1 MKWMSFLVVVIGAA
15 ALMAASP
22 ARAAEGGRLLVLAM
36 KADPA
41 DATLVDQVQPELVR
55 ALQSSKH
62 WAQILVAADLGVM
75 VQYDELRGMSGCN
88 DDACRTRLDELMADV
103 DEVVASTLRTTGDG
117 HQLEVLRLNAR
128 NMQRLLGPGP
138 SESLRTVAELKN
150 YARESVQA
158 MTISIGVEAAPP
170 GRILIAAP
178 DMKDLTKTFSVDVVE
193 QLTVLLHTRLSGGSV
208 FVLYPR
214 DKLNLIRE
222 TMRDPTAV
230 LRVSRAQLL
239 LETEVVKK
247 DGACAVT
254 ARTYDTRASG
264 VSQFGGAI
272 STACDEASVGRALEE
287 MVDSLEQ
294 PYLHEAP
301 PLWPAAMLGGVA
313 VVGAVVGGVL
323 FSGAVRDVDAR
334 NALDTTQ
341 PAMRDLYFEEDGAA
355 RDRLLGANIAAGVA
369 GAAAVA
375 GAVFLVRWL
384 VFEDTSMAQTIL
396 SGDYSSEVVSF

>member
-1 MKWMSFLVVVIGAA
+1 MRCLAVLGVGSAA
-15 ALMAASP
+15 MMVTSP
-22 ARAAEGGRLLVLAM
+22 VEAAEGGRLLVLAM

-41 DATLVDQVQPELVR
+41 DASLVDQVQPELVR
-55 ALQSSKH
+55 ALQSSGH

-75 VQYDELRGMSGCN
+75 VQYDEVRGMSGCN
-88 DDACRTRLDELMADV
+88 DDACRTQLDRLIADV
-103 DEVVASTLRTTGDG
+103 DEVVASTIRTTGDG
-117 HQLEVLRLNAR
+117 HQLEVLRLSAR
-128 NMQRLLGPGP
+128 NMQRLIGPGP
-138 SESLRTVAELKN
+138 SESLRTVTELKN
-150 YARESVQA
+150 YARESAQA
-158 MTISIGVEAAPP
+158 MTISIGVEAVPS

-178 DMKDLTKTFSVDVVE
+178 DMKDLTKTFSGDVVE
-193 QLTVLLHTRLSGGSV
+193 QLTVLLHTRLSGGAV

-222 TMRDPTAV
+222 TMRDATAV

-247 DGACAVT
+247 GVACAVT

-272 STACDEASVGRALEE
+272 STGCDEASVGRALEE

-301 PLWPAAMLGGVA
+301 PVWPAAVLGGVA
-313 VVGAVVGGVL
+313 AAGAVVGGVL
-323 FSGAVRDVDAR
+323 FAGAVRDVDAR
-334 NALDTTQ
+334 NKLDTTQ
-341 PAMRDLYFEEDGAA
+341 PAMRDQYFEKDGAA
-355 RDRLLGANIAAGVA
+355 RDKLLGANIAGGVA

-384 VFEDTSMAQTIL
+384 IFDDDPPAPGGL
-396 SGDYSSEVVSF
+396 RSESFGTGVISF